1 MRCCVCLLCYAVSC
15 RTPYPMDLC
24 LRRNVYFA
32 CKWHEMGRMLKAI
45 THIRLVPILEEFQM
59 KVSPFHRLHY
69 GIIYPNIICA
79 LFIFGYFPF
88 PLLNIYVILRYLSI
102 SLRQAD
108 KHTHPIP
115 SDRSLSW
122 TMLNHFFFSLFP
134 LQTKLNQR
142 TRAIF
147 L

>member
-1 MRCCVCLLCYAVSC
+1 MRGCVCLMCYAVSC

-32 CKWHEMGRMLKAI
+32 CEWHKMGRMLKAI

-102 SLRQAD
+102 SLRQAN
-108 KHTHPIP
+108 KHTHTSYSI
-115 SDRSLSW
+115 RSFSFMNNAHPL
-122 TMLNHFFFSLFP
+122 FFFLSSHYK
-134 LQTKLNQR
+134 QN
-142 TRAIF
+142 
-147 L
+147 